1 LSRERRSLADPE
13 TGVAGFS
20 QATRAHMHQI
30 IIPPAGPDRDE
41 QTSPS
46 FARRAFAAV
55 CTGLAL
61 CVAVGVISAS
71 LH

>member
-1 LSRERRSLADPE
+1 MLQ
-13 TGVAGFS
+13 TIG
-20 QATRAHMHQI
+20 
-30 IIPPAGPDRDE
+30 PPAATDRDE